1 MYIVLPGQYLFIFF
15 MYDKI
20 MSKRDDAIEILKK
33 QIREQ
38 RARIDPE
45 VLKKAAASLN
55 RPSPTKENKK
65 ASAETV
71 PYDREAAHRAV
82 ELFLQNG
89 GERREAFCKK
99 LLALSQKTS
108 Q

>member
-1 MYIVLPGQYLFIFF
+1 
-15 MYDKI
+15 

-45 VLKKAAASLN
+45 VLKKAAISLT
-55 RPSPTKENKK
+55 RPPEPKIS
-65 ASAETV
+65 ETV
-71 PYDREAAHRAV
+71 PYDRDAAHRAV
-82 ELFLQNG
+82 ELFLEND